1 MASTAQVG
9 RGIGSVLGLAFGF
22 REGDRRRKKRLKA
35 KADLDEEA
43 LQRARDKEARAA
55 QLAIFLKGDR
65 LAPEQEQKFL
75 TSQGFEPTVG
85 QKLSREALGLGLTP
99 LDPEEQQTAGE
110 FQAEQNRKAAEIR
123 RRQQLGLTRQPLA
136 GLIEKGSVKES
147 GFERG
152 PGDIAGQRE
161 TEAKTELL
169 EQKLVTEIQRGE
181 AQKQLAA
188 KRKRVESAIA
198 SGKKSEQMSAL
209 RTLQSGFVTRIKSL
223 DRIIEF
229 DPFDAEEGTNTA
241 RQERASLLEELL
253 GVTKELQKIGRVKEG
268 ESAKVSRGTADRLT
282 TLKTMRRKKLIND
295 ENFKLQIKQL
305 FDEKKISPE
314 QALEALTK

>member
-9 RGIGSVLGLAFGF
+9 RGIGSALGLFLGI

-43 LQRARDKEARAA
+43 LQRAREK
-55 QLAIFLKGDR
+55 QLAADRLKIFLESED
-65 LAPEQEQKFL
+65 LAPEQRQQFL
-75 TSQGFEPTVG
+75 ETKGFDPTVG
-85 QKLSREALGLGLTP
+85 QKLSREALGLGLTT
-99 LDPEEQQTAGE
+99 LGPEEQQIAGE
-110 FQAEQNRKAAEIR
+110 FQTEQNRKAAQIR
-123 RRQQLGLTRQPLA
+123 RRQQLGLTKQPLS
-136 GLIEKGSVKES
+136 GLIAGGSVEEP
-147 GFERG
+147 GFVRA
-152 PGDIAGQRE
+152 PGDIAKQGL
-161 TEAKTELL
+161 TEAQTKTQETIQDVNEARVKSFNALEL
-169 EQKLVTEIQRGE
+169 
-181 AQKQLAA
+181 
-188 KRKRVESAIA
+188 KRKRVESARG

-241 RQERASLLEELL
+241 RQERAGLLEQLL
-253 GVTKELQKIGRVKEG
+253 GVTKELQKIGGVKEG
-268 ESAKVSRGTADRLT
+268 ESAKISRGTADRLT